1 MWYFKWIFNNVFYF
15 MILIKFKFLKK
26 ICVKLLL
33 LYFCVK
39 IYILFLGFGVGVGFM
54 LGFGFGVY
62 CK

>member
-1 MWYFKWIFNNVFYF
+1 MFF
-15 MILIKFKFLKK
+15 ILWLWFKFVIFKK
-26 ICVKLLL
+26 KNCVKLLL

-62 CK
+62 CKKYKRNVKR